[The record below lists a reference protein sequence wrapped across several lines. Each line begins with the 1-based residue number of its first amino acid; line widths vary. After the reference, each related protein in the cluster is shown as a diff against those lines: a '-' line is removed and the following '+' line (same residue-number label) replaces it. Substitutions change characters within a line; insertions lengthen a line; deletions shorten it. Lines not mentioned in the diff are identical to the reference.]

1 MAAGFWNSDL
11 IKGIEKGKLPTVETD
26 ISFDVETI
34 ATPRPFNTLGKS
46 FLLLRVAKRCCC
58 VACM

>member
-34 ATPRPFNTLGKS
+34 ATIITIVVIAIIIVILVYKKV
-46 FLLLRVAKRCCC
+46 LK
-58 VACM
+58 